1 MANSQIFS
9 SLFTNTS
16 IKNIVIIGMGQAG
29 REIYKE
35 IVDKRPTWKVIG
47 FVDDVIEQ
55 KKIQLPK
62 NLKRPRY
69 LGAVDNLKKILK
81 EKPCDLIIIAIEH
94 ASRELL
100 AKIIDVFSP
109 QKQILS
115 IIPAEGETLKG
126 NTRLENL
133 RKVKPQDLIGR
144 RALSV
149 DNLAIRKTLLGK
161 TILVTGAGGSIGS
174 ELCKQLLSY
183 PVKNILALS
192 RGEHSLFFLK
202 EKIENE
208 NPKDKR
214 LVYLIGD
221 VLDRQRLDEISAKH
235 SIDFVFHAAAHKHVP
250 LMEMHP
256 GEAFKNNVLA
266 TKNLL
271 QFCLDKKIKNF
282 VFISTDKAVNPT
294 TVMGASKRIAELLTK
309 TYHAQKK
316 LCTSIVRFGNVISS
330 RGSVVPLFQRQIRNN
345 GPITVTHPK
354 CKRFFMTIT
363 QAAMLVIETV
373 VLSTDNI
380 KNSQGSTYMLDMGKS
395 ISIDKLVRM
404 MIKLYGHVP
413 GKTIDINY
421 IGLRAGEKLHEEL
434 SSKNDTLTQTD
445 NPHIYTIREPHP
457 TGVSSPK
464 LKMLKTIRDKIS
476 ATEKNLK
483 TLSNKQMRSV
493 LLKTALSFQSKGK

>member
-1 MANSQIFS
+1 MIINQSFS
-9 SLFTNTS
+9 SLFANPS
-16 IKNIVIIGMGQAG
+16 IKNIVIIGMGHAG
-29 REIYKE
+29 AEIYREIIE
-35 IVDKRPTWKVIG
+35 KRPTWKVVG
-47 FVDDVIEQ
+47 FVDDFVDQ
-55 KKIQLPK
+55 KKINFPK
-62 NLKRPRY
+62 NVKQPRY
-69 LGAVDNLKKILK
+69 LGAIKDLKKILK
-81 EKPCDLIIIAIEH
+81 EKSCDLLIIAIEH

-100 AKIIDVFSP
+100 SKIIDIFSP
-109 QKQILS
+109 NKQILS

-133 RKVKPQDLIGR
+133 REVKAQDLIGR
-144 RALSV
+144 RTLSI
-149 DNLAIRKTLLGK
+149 DNSAIKKTLQGK

-183 PVKNILALS
+183 PIKNILALS

-214 LVYLIGD
+214 VIYLIGD
-221 VLDRQRLDEISAKH
+221 VLDRQRLNEIGKGH

-271 QFCLDKKIKNF
+271 QLCTEKKIKNF

-294 TVMGASKRIAELLTK
+294 TVMGSSKRIAELLTK
-309 TYHAQKK
+309 TYHTQKK

-363 QAAMLVIETV
+363 EAATLVIETV
-373 VLSTDNI
+373 VLSTENI
-380 KNSQGSTYMLDMGKS
+380 KNFKGSTYMLDMGKA
-395 ISIDKLVRM
+395 ISIDKLVQM
-404 MIKLYGHVP
+404 MIKLYGHIP

-421 IGLRAGEKLHEEL
+421 IGLRPGEKLHEEL
-434 SSKNDTLTQTD
+434 SSKNDTLTQTS
-445 NPHIYTIREPHP
+445 NKHIYTISEP
-457 TGVSSPK
+457 TTK
-464 LKMLKTIRDKIS
+464 LKAIREKIS
-476 ATEKNLK
+476 TIEKKLKNLS
-483 TLSNKQMRSV
+483 TKQMRDI
-493 LLKTALSFQSKGK
+493 LLKTALSFQSKEK